1 MADFFDYLN
10 WRGDLS
16 FEKVPFNK
24 IDALLLA
31 HVTYSIFD
39 GVVPESFSKKK
50 TFAQVARDFT
60 KTADYEERINIG
72 FLINKR
78 TAELMF
84 KCAECE
90 RYRNVQLCGFRNIY
104 SEEKTEQ
111 FAAVTYIVDGKPVI
125 ALRGTDDTITG
136 WKEDFNIAW
145 QDQIPSQKDA
155 LLYFKEAA
163 EAFKGSFVL
172 TGHSKGGNLVIN
184 TAVNCSKT
192 LQKRIKEI
200 YNFDGPGFS
209 RDFFEQEAYKNVENK
224 IFSFYPA
231 FSVVGMIF
239 HHPKNFEIVKS
250 EGFAFWQHDA
260 MSWQIM
266 GAEFINEASFTD
278 ESKLFYKAFN
288 EWIDKLDNSQR
299 HTFVDT
305 LFGILEASGAKTN
318 SDIEKEAVK
327 STAKMIAA
335 YAELDKARRKEMLKI
350 LKLFKNVIADDI
362 PIFKPLVLLKNNL
375 RING

>member
-1 MADFFDYLN
+1 M
-10 WRGDLS
+10 
-16 FEKVPFNK
+16 
-24 IDALLLA
+24 
-31 HVTYSIFD
+31 
-39 GVVPESFSKKK
+39 
-50 TFAQVARDFT
+50 
-60 KTADYEERINIG
+60 
-72 FLINKR
+72 
-78 TAELMF
+78 
-84 KCAECE
+84 
-90 RYRNVQLCGFRNIY
+90 
-104 SEEKTEQ
+104 
-111 FAAVTYIVDGKPVI
+111 DGKPVI

-145 QDQIPSQKDA
+145 QDQIPAQKDA

-266 GAEFINEASFTD
+266 GADFITEASFTD